1 MTNTDDVRADVVP
14 AALEDGRRH
23 GADPDHQQGTPT
35 RSPGRARRQKESIG
49 SRVFDGVNLL
59 VLVGLA
65 LLTVLPFLYVIAGSF
80 AGEAELSS
88 RPFFLW
94 PNDVDLSSYAYIFST
109 GTFLR
114 SLLVT
119 IGVTAVGTLV
129 QLALTATMAYPLANR
144 ALPGRNLVLNLVI
157 FTMVFGGGMIPTF
170 LIVRELGLLN
180 SYWSLILPLAIS
192 PFYLVIIKNFFQE
205 LPEELQEA
213 GRIDGCSELGV
224 FFRIV
229 LPLSK
234 PILATF
240 GLFYAVGIWNDF
252 MSPLL
257 YIDDSSKW
265 TLQMFIRQVTVS
277 ADLAST
283 LGQLDPAYIPP
294 EQGVKFATVVV
305 GTVPILLIYPFLQ
318 KHFAKGML
326 IGSVKG

>member
-1 MTNTDDVRADVVP
+1 MSTLDEPGREVQA
-14 AALEDGRRH
+14 AALDDPRSVRGRS
-23 GADPDHQQGTPT
+23 GPGTQPL
-35 RSPGRARRQKESIG
+35 RRRGQKESLG
-49 SRVFDGVNLL
+49 SRLFDGLNLL
-59 VLVGLA
+59 VLVALA
-65 LLTVLPFLYVIAGSF
+65 VITVLPFLYVIAGSF
-80 AGEAELSS
+80 ASEAELAS

-109 GTFLR
+109 GTFVR

-119 IGVTAVGTLV
+119 VGVTAVGTLV
-129 QLALTATMAYPLANR
+129 QLALTATMAYPLAHK

-180 SYWSLILPLAIS
+180 SYWSLILPMAIS

-213 GRIDGCSELGV
+213 GRIDGCSEIGV

-240 GLFYAVGIWNDF
+240 SLFYAVGIWNDF

-257 YIDDSSKW
+257 YIDDSDKW

-277 ADLAST
+277 ADMAST
-283 LGQLDPAYIPP
+283 LGQLDPQYLPP
-294 EQGVKFATVVV
+294 EQGIKFATVVV
-305 GTVPILLIYPFLQ
+305 GTLPILLVYPFLQ